1 MKTYIEVYVSADG
14 ESGSV
19 ITQKL
24 TDMGLETGFGE
35 HDFEHT
41 WKENVTLPEVLR
53 FVDSVQ
59 AKLKGSGAMLKFATI
74 R

>member
-1 MKTYIEVYVSADG
+1 MKTYIEVFVSADG
-14 ESGSV
+14 EKGSQ

-24 TDMGLETGFGE
+24 TEMGLETGFGQ
-35 HDFEHT
+35 HDFQYT

-59 AKLKGSGAMLKFATI
+59 AKLKDTGAILKFTTI